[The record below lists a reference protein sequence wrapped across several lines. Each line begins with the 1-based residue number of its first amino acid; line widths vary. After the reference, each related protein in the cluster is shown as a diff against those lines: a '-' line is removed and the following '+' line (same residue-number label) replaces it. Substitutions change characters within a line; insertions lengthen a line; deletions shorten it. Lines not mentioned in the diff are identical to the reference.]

1 MNIDLSQMTADL
13 VAQEALLAAGDYE
26 PAVQTLAAMAADA
39 EEYVDRNCPTTE
51 QVQYFSFPSLFDR
64 LAYRRVEHDPR
75 TLKPVGEPLDRLY
88 GDLAFGLV
96 ATGDYP
102 GAMGALKHA
111 VRWNP
116 MGCGYRL
123 DLAELYRIAGDVQ
136 EYLALTFSV
145 FARASEVEHLLRAY
159 VNFARWF
166 GDTGRPDVEAAC
178 LVCALRFETPYEP
191 LDELVAAV
199 AGTPADPAVMD
210 FAAASQLVEAE
221 GLPDG
226 ANADIVV
233 CLLMCATDAAAQGDR
248 ALATR
253 YILKARNLV
262 GEDACALLLDLIR
275 SSETAPD
282 APQQAPQDASGE

>member
-26 PAVQTLAAMAADA
+26 PAVQALTAMAADA

-96 ATGDYP
+96 ATGDYQ

-123 DLAELYRIAGDVQ
+123 DLAELYRIKGDID
-136 EYLALTFSV
+136 EWLALTFSV
-145 FARASEVEHLLRAY
+145 FARASEAQHLVRAY
-159 VNFARWF
+159 CNFARHF
-166 GDTGRPDVEAAC
+166 EETGRPRTAAAC
-178 LVCALRFETPYEP
+178 LKSAQNLSEDDAALGKMV
-191 LDELVAAV
+191 DAAR
-199 AGTPADPAVMD
+199 GTDGDPDALTRRE
-210 FAAASQLVEAE
+210 AAELVEAE

-226 ANADIVV
+226 ANAEIAV
-233 CLLMCATDAAAQGDR
+233 CLLMCATDAADAGDR
-248 ALATR
+248 NLAASLTLR
-253 YILKARNLV
+253 ARDLV
-262 GEDACALLLDLIR
+262 GAEACALLIDVIR
-275 SSETAPD
+275 STD
-282 APQQAPQDASGE
+282 DGEGGK

>member
-26 PAVQTLAAMAADA
+26 PAVQALTAMAADA

-96 ATGDYP
+96 ATGDYQ

-166 GDTGRPDVEAAC
+166 GDTGRPDAEAAC
-178 LVCALRFETPYEP
+178 LACALRFETPYEP
-191 LDELVAAV
+191 LDELVAADSRRSSCHGVCRCQPAGGSRGAARRRQRRHRGVPAHVRDRCGGPGRSGPRHPLYPQSPQPGGRGRLRPV
-199 AGTPADPAVMD
+199 AGSYP
-210 FAAASQLVEAE
+210 QLR
-221 GLPDG
+221 DG
-226 ANADIVV
+226 
-233 CLLMCATDAAAQGDR
+233 
-248 ALATR
+248 
-253 YILKARNLV
+253 
-262 GEDACALLLDLIR
+262 
-275 SSETAPD
+275 S
-282 APQQAPQDASGE
+282 